1 MNSLTLDRSNM
12 IGGVMA
18 PEIDI
23 GSKETRRATPMAA
36 AEAGR
41 NEGNKGK
48 GVDLP
53 QPKPGI
59 NQKVSVE
66 QLQELKT
73 LQQSVTQGS
82 TAAQRLLGSV
92 DKFVKTTVNL
102 AVVLFSSPEDF
113 EIELGKLTTDLE
125 KTQTKLKLADIER
138 TRNQNVKK
146 IDENQAQMKEA
157 EEAAEKAKKSGLVG
171 KIFGWIS
178 AIASIVIGAI
188 MVATGVGAA
197 AGALMIAGG
206 VVGVVN
212 MAVQQAAED
221 GLISKEVMEKLG
233 PVLVGIEIAMAI
245 LSSIVTFGGA
255 ALAHVAKGAGKIAAK
270 AAQLAAKVGMD
281 TAQQTLSTTMK
292 AVKLGTQAVDV
303 VLDVSNGVAKTVD
316 STNQSKLQDK
326 QADLIENRQEMT
338 ALEQMLE
345 KLREALSQMTEAFQN
360 ILEMIFNM
368 VTAKGAMLNNLSSR
382 PAAI

>member
-1 MNSLTLDRSNM
+1 MNPVTIDRSNM

-125 KTQTKLKLADIER
+125 KTQKKLKLADIER
-138 TRNQNVKK
+138 TRQQNVKK

-206 VVGVVN
+206 
-212 MAVQQAAED
+212 D